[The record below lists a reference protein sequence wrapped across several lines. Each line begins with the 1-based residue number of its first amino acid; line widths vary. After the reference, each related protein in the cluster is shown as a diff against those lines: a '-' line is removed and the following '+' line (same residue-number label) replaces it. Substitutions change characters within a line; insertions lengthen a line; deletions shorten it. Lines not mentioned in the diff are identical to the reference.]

1 MLNIEETSESEQG
14 FSGLRFLYD
23 LALWHVR
30 KRVHIPFYLFFQI
43 LRINKINIG
52 LRDELF
58 RIR

>member
-43 LRINKINIG
+43 LRINKMAM
-52 LRDELF
+52 L
-58 RIR
+58 